1 MFSWLKEDMIFTVV
15 FSQVMS
21 LQPSSIFFITLA
33 AMGAQLP
40 FSMRP
45 TVRFW

>member
-1 MFSWLKEDMIFTVV
+1 MFSPLTEDMIFTTGS
-15 FSQVMS
+15 SQVMF
-21 LQPSSIFFITLA
+21 LQPSIIFFITLA
-33 AMGAQLP
+33 AMGAQVP